1 LQPPAEIEEDARMGA
16 PARSLAIAAL
26 GLALL
31 PAAALGAS
39 VNRDTETGVLTIVDG
54 DNVNVDDTIVVERV
68 GGALDQVRGAG
79 LTNDSADCTTVVAGI
94 NCPLSTSVAV
104 NLGGGNDTFGA
115 IAMPVPISVAGGPGN
130 DDIAT
135 SGGPDVLAGGPG
147 DDTLQG
153 NSGIDDYFGE
163 AGNDTI
169 KSFDRNPERVSCG
182 ADSDLALNDFVDI
195 LAECER
201 GADGDH
207 DGFSTAVDCND
218 GAANIFPGA
227 PEVFDNGVDENCD
240 GRDNPN
246 LDRDRDGFPQPA
258 DCDDGN
264 AKIHP
269 GAREVRG
276 NRVDENCDR
285 RAEPFAQ
292 LGAVVINQW
301 VVTSRFARLTQLTVH
316 NAPKGARI
324 ALTCKGRGCPTR
336 KTRRRKVSRE
346 LQRID
351 LRRAFRRA
359 RLGFGTRLTLRIT
372 APQTV
377 GRTYTYVV
385 RRGQL
390 PLRTT
395 VCRAPGQSKGRSC

>member
-1 LQPPAEIEEDARMGA
+1 M
-16 PARSLAIAAL
+16 
-26 GLALL
+26 
-31 PAAALGAS
+31 
-39 VNRDTETGVLTIVDG
+39 
-54 DNVNVDDTIVVERV
+54 
-68 GGALDQVRGAG
+68 
-79 LTNDSADCTTVVAGI
+79 I

-169 KSFDRNPERVSCG
+169 NSFDRNPERVSCG
-182 ADSDLALNDFVDI
+182 ADTDLALNDFVDI

-207 DGFSTAVDCND
+207 DGFSSAIDCND
-218 GAANIFPGA
+218 GAANVFPGA

-264 AKIHP
+264 AAIRP
-269 GAREVRG
+269 GALEIRG
-276 NRVDENCDR
+276 NKVDENCDR
-285 RAEPFAQ
+285 RADPFAQ
-292 LGAVVINQW
+292 LGAVVSNQW
-301 VVTSRFARLTQLTVH
+301 VETSRFARLTQLVVH

-324 ALTCKGRGCPTR
+324 ALTCKGRGCPSR
-336 KTRRRKVSRE
+336 KTRRRTVSRE
-346 LQRID
+346 LQRIA
-351 LRRAFRRA
+351 LHRAFRRA

-372 APQTV
+372 APQTI

-385 RRGQL
+385 KRGEL
-390 PLRTT
+390 PRRTT
-395 VCRAPGQSKGRSC
+395 TCRAPGQSRSRSC